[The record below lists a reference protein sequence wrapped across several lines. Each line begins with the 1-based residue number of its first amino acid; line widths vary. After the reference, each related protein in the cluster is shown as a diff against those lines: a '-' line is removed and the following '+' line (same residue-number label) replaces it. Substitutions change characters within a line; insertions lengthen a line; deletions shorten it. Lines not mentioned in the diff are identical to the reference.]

1 MEEKEEKIFSVSEF
15 ISILNI
21 GLKRSK
27 AKIIGEVGEVS
38 FGPTGHVYFTLKD
51 EKDGS
56 VIKCII
62 WKSRYTVY
70 GIKLEQGLKII
81 ASGYPEIYALTGRL
95 SFISKT
101 IEYAGEGKLKKEY
114 EKLKKKLKEE
124 GIFEEARKRPI
135 PQYVHKIGVITSM
148 KGAVIA
154 DFSSN
159 LKKFGFKVKIIDSR
173 VEGQVAVADLL
184 LSIKTFKKQDIDVLA
199 IMRGGGSLE
208 SMQAFNNE
216 ALVKEV
222 ANFPAPVIT
231 GIGHHKDEPLIALAS
246 DKSVSTPTAVAN
258 IINEPWAQAIF
269 FLREQEKT
277 IIQNFKNVLLNRRI
291 FLENS
296 LKTFLSGF
304 KYLLL
309 RVNQKLEQ
317 ADKIISFN
325 NPERQL
331 KLGYSIAS
339 HRGRIVRTIKNVKI
353 GEDIDIKVI
362 DGIIISKVNNINK
375 INK

>member
-1 MEEKEEKIFSVSEF
+1 MK
-15 ISILNI
+15 
-21 GLKRSK
+21 
-27 AKIIGEVGEVS
+27 
-38 FGPTGHVYFTLKD
+38 
-51 EKDGS
+51 
-56 VIKCII
+56 
-62 WKSRYTVY
+62 
-70 GIKLEQGLKII
+70 
-81 ASGYPEIYALTGRL
+81 
-95 SFISKT
+95 
-101 IEYAGEGKLKKEY
+101 
-114 EKLKKKLKEE
+114 KLKKKLKEE

-231 GIGHHKDEPLIALAS
+231 GIGHHKDEPLIALAA

-258 IINEPWAQAIF
+258 IINEPWMQAIF
-269 FLREQEKT
+269 FLKERERSIITNYESVLNETNETIKEANNTIYNAGNLIVEKYKK
-277 IIQNFKNVLLNRRI
+277 IENQLKVSLQNFKNVLLNKRI

-296 LKTFLSGF
+296 LKIFSSGF

-309 RVNQKLEQ
+309 RVSQKLEQ

-339 HRGRIVRTIKNVKI
+339 CRGKIVRMIKNVKI
-353 GEDIDIKVI
+353 GEDVDIKVI
-362 DGIIISKVNNINK
+362 DGIITSKVNNINK